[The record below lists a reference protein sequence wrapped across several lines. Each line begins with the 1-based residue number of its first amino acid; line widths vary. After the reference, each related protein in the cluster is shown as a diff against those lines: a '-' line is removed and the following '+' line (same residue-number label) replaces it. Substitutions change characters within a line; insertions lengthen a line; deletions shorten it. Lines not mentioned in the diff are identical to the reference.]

1 MRVTYADGAP
11 VQEGDK
17 IRHRQSSG
25 GILAPTGWKEGVA
38 TKFPRSEREL
48 EEMRKYN
55 EARGYIALDPDEIV
69 LMQEDR
75 HGEKRYYH
83 LHGEVER
90 VKP

>member
-1 MRVTYADGAP
+1 MNYTYTDGAP

-25 GILAPTGWKEGVA
+25 GILPSTGWREGVA
-38 TKFPRSEREL
+38 TRFPRSEREL
-48 EEMRKYN
+48 EEMRRFN
-55 EARGYIALDPDEIV
+55 EARGYVALDPDELV

-75 HGEKRYYH
+75 HGEKRYYY

-90 VKP
+90 VRP